1 MQGERFSDVCK
12 EFLREIVKG
21 ADDVK
26 RKVLSVLQSAAEPL
40 KSFRTLVTGE
50 IVPHFQVTLGGLK
63 DVVSSDLRGDA
74 AILARAL
81 DKEIQARGANWANE
95 GAHLAVKDL
104 LTDPLAK
111 HVAELDK
118 PALPA
123 APTMQQLVDA
133 TVAKITPSVPTLA
146 DVKQAAAQ
154 AVAEHVATNPLPAP
168 AAPPAV

>member
-12 EFLREIVKG
+12 EFLREILKG

-40 KSFRTLVTGE
+40 KSFRTLATGE

-63 DVVSSDLRGDA
+63 DAVSSDLRGDA

-104 LTDPLAK
+104 LTDPLAA
-111 HVAELDK
+111 HVAALD
-118 PALPA
+118 A
-123 APTMQQLVDA
+123 
-133 TVAKITPSVPTLA
+133 
-146 DVKQAAAQ
+146 
-154 AVAEHVATNPLPAP
+154 PAP
-168 AAPPAV
+168 APATIPEIAAAVVAHLDANPPAPSAPPAA